1 VNGSSEKCK
10 GGEKSGDESQ
20 SKTQPPTDGIPRNS
34 EDKKVKK
41 RKKEKR
47 EEARSKEGN
56 ADEENIGPPEA
67 VAPHGGKKRKHKEDV
82 QANQGEGKEV
92 DQTSGEK
99 RKRKKKL
106 DS

>member
-1 VNGSSEKCK
+1 MNGSSEKRK
-10 GGEKSGDESQ
+10 RGEKSGDESQ

-56 ADEENIGPPEA
+56 VDEENIGPLEA
-67 VAPHGGKKRKHKEDV
+67 VARHGDDNAEDEKRGKKRKHKEDV
-82 QANQGEGKEV
+82 QEE
-92 DQTSGEK
+92 E
-99 RKRKKKL
+99 RKRKL
-106 DS
+106 